1 MFYRLAGKS
10 VGQAEGS
17 ACVTAVSQRFAGL
30 TTFQGDA
37 VPLVHPLPKGSTFPL
52 ESRYW
57 RLRRIFIKL

>member
-1 MFYRLAGKS
+1 MFYGRLSKS

-37 VPLVHPLPKGSTFPL
+37 VSQRSPVPSVT
-52 ESRYW
+52 S
-57 RLRRIFIKL
+57 